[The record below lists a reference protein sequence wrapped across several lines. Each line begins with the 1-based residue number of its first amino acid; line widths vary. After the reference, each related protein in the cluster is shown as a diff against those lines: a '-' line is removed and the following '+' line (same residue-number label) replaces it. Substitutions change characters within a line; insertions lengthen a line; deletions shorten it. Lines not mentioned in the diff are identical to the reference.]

1 MEGLF
6 VIKAVFEGLVYDPK
20 GEPIKVAY
28 VGSEPC
34 YVLNDDGFLRYI
46 PAGDVDW
53 QVWEALTSQITGHED
68 ILSKQAAKMLGQ
80 EDIFT
85 VAMLRSQ
92 LENKDEQ
99 FKAIQEKGLPEEA
112 RQYLG
117 MMGFR
122 ITIDIHGKVIEVN
135 QPQVYG
141 DEGNE

>member
-1 MEGLF
+1 M
-6 VIKAVFEGLVYDPK
+6 IKAVFEGLVYDPK

-34 YVLNDDGFLRYI
+34 YVLDDDGFLRYI

-122 ITIDIHGKVIEVN
+122 ITIDIHGKVIVIN

-141 DEGNE
+141 NEGNE

>member
-141 DEGNE
+141 DEGDE